1 MPEMGEH
8 FISGFLKHSVLQRNV
23 FLSGKYVKFRS
34 SLNPGAIDRSGKIF
48 YIFFSKCRVASNQD
62 WSRMSSQAFQ
72 LKDSKDS
79 SDCNSLISL
88 FFSENSITNCAG
100 VNICYNALQTCREEF
115 PKYGHLEKGFQYI
128 SGDKKRGDQD
138 FQPFLAKK

>member
-115 PKYGHLEKGFQYI
+115 QSEVIWKRVFNTFQ
-128 SGDKKRGDQD
+128 KKQKVANQD
-138 FQPFLAKK
+138 FWPFWAKK